1 MRFILLA
8 LLPFIGLTMAE
19 IGRASYAGSLPLVLP
34 EATTSGG
41 NEEITGSNAT
51 GYKKDEK
58 PESTS
63 TTSSSSTSS
72 STTTTEKDTGLV
84 QEIISELPVTLPP
97 ILQELDGPKRRVI
110 TYDQRQEGQYNIRAD
125 LDNFMFLLIPAA
137 PVASDSFNIL
147 DIFGKSGSRRT
158 AHSSLKTNKKK
169 HYSPLKGE
177 AFKTDASSIKYR
189 QAMKNADYLPR
200 SGDHQP
206 SRVGEFIEGR
216 TPYHVDISAINGDE
230 VQARLNPDRQ
240 VDVLP
245 PPAYPLA
252 YQHLMKPYLEADSS
266 IIQTLPPAE
275 LQNRQNSGK

>member
-8 LLPFIGLTMAE
+8 LLAFIDLTMAE

-41 NEEITGSNAT
+41 IEEITGSKVT
-51 GYKKDEK
+51 GYKKDES
-58 PESTS
+58 PESS
-63 TTSSSSTSS
+63 STSSSSTST
-72 STTTTEKDTGLV
+72 STTTTEKNTGLV
-84 QEIISELPVTLPP
+84 QEIISELPITLPP
-97 ILQELDGPKRRVI
+97 IFQELDAPKRRVI

-177 AFKTDASSIKYR
+177 GFKTDASSIKYR

-200 SGDHQP
+200 SVDHP

-216 TPYHVDISAINGDE
+216 TPYHVDISAMNEDE

-245 PPAYPLA
+245 PPSYPLA